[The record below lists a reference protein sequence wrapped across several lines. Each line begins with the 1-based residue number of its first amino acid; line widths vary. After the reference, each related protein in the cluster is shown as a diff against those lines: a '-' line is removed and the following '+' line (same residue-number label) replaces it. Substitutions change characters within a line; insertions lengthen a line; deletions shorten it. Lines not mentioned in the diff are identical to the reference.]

1 MEKYGQYR
9 DKGSG
14 IAPFFPVAPPSSN
27 PLIAPY
33 HVFLFFL
40 RLPFFIF
47 AWAVWL
53 LIVQW
58 APAGSILR
66 KANLWCIIGVPGIWF
81 VDIRVDGVHR
91 GSLGKTLAK
100 LPTPGSI
107 IAASYTSPIDIV
119 YLAAIFDPIFVQSFP
134 GTTKVKAV
142 SLVSAVLSCFVLNPS
157 SEGSIELSRLMA
169 ENPSRTFVVFP
180 EGTTSNGRGI
190 LRPTPS
196 LLSAGRATSI
206 FPVSLKYTPSD
217 IVTPI
222 PGWTEALR
230 FLWKLSSRQTHCIR
244 VRVGLPLTI
253 AQVQRDENGSR
264 EARPRQQSGYDTNF
278 FDSLKAA
285 ETSATH
291 GEPTESEQKVLD
303 VIVDQLAR
311 LGRVKTLGL
320 GIEEKIDFVNAW
332 TGKTTKSKKR
342 R

>member
-14 IAPFFPVAPPSSN
+14 IAPFFPVAPPPSN
-27 PLIAPY
+27 PLVAPY

-53 LIVQW
+53 LIIQW

-66 KANLWCIIGVPGIWF
+66 KANLWCIIGIPGIWF
-81 VDIRVDGVHR
+81 VDIRVDGVQR
-91 GSLGKTLAK
+91 GSLGKTIAK
-100 LPTPGSI
+100 LPTPGCI
-107 IAASYTSPIDIV
+107 IASSFTSPVDIV

-134 GTTKVKAV
+134 GTRRVKQITLAT
-142 SLVSAVLSCFVLNPS
+142 AVLSCFFLNPS
-157 SEGSIELSRLMA
+157 PEGSIELSQIMA
-169 ENPSRTFVVFP
+169 NDPSRTVVVFP

-206 FPVSLKYTPSD
+206 FPVSIKYTPSD
-217 IVTPI
+217 IVAPI
-222 PGWTEALR
+222 PGWVEIPR

-253 AQVQRDENGSR
+253 ATIHQEENGSR
-264 EARPRQQSGYDTNF
+264 EARPRQQNGYDTNF

-285 ETSATH
+285 ETSEVDE
-291 GEPTESEQKVLD
+291 EPTASEQNVLN

-320 GIEEKIDFVNAW
+320 GVDEKIEFVNAW
-332 TGKTTKSKKR
+332 QGKTKSKKR